1 MPGILRLVIRTI
13 RFNKRQ
19 VLNQVLII
27 GLLTAVITGSLL
39 TGGSV
44 RESLK
49 KSASIRLGNT
59 GILISSGLRYFDPEL
74 VQRMRDSSG
83 ISCTGILET
92 NGFSQNLV
100 SQKGSSNTHIY
111 GIGNDF
117 FSFNGFETISIKPGE
132 VAVNK
137 RLADYL
143 GIKTGD
149 DIILKFSAL
158 SDIPADA
165 PFAPDEDA
173 GKSLVKKVGLILK
186 SDSAGDFSLSISQIA
201 PMNIFINQKDID
213 DADTGSLK
221 INRLLIERK
230 DSNSENYVSQ
240 GLKHNLK
247 PADIGL
253 HLRRIKKTG
262 EYELTSDRIFIDK
275 SVLDEIG
282 TQLPSSFPVIT
293 YLANR
298 IKKGSGSTP
307 YSFVSALPASLYPEI
322 SDGNGMIIN
331 RWLAKDISANTGDT
345 VKMYW
350 YAPDSLNKLIENS
363 SDFIVRQIVDIKGIW
378 SDSLLMPDFPG
389 ISGKESCSDWNAGVP
404 IKMNVIRTK
413 DEEYWKKYKGT
424 PKAFISYEK
433 GSELWGNN
441 FGPATSIR
449 FSQGITAVEVE
460 KKLRGS
466 LDPFKTGFTVSD
478 LSGESI
484 KAANESVDFG
494 TLFLSLG
501 FFLILSS
508 LILLSFATSS
518 YFDSKQGHIRTL
530 FALGFKNRRI
540 THILFLESGIFGF
553 TGCMAG
559 AFAGYFIDI
568 LITGALN
575 SVWNGAVQTDT
586 LDAYF
591 SLKPIVTG
599 FILTFLTILV
609 FMLIKIRRY
618 LNQLSQKE
626 REIQKP
632 ASAHKNMI
640 FVIISAILTISLF
653 SLSFLKPDNQTLF
666 SFAAGTLLL
675 FTLVL
680 VSRQYYVRGMNSSS
694 VDKTS
699 TKRLSNRYYSFNPS
713 GAVTPVF
720 FIAAGIFTVY
730 ITGANRMTFNEKQ
743 LTNSGGTGGYL
754 IWCENT
760 IPVKDDLNSLSGR
773 KSMGLDED
781 QLAEMRFVQMKKSS
795 GNDASCLN
803 LNHITAPPLLGID
816 PSDFI
821 VRKSFSF
828 SKVMRSGRF
837 NDPWKYLNLPPD
849 RNTIYGIADQT
860 VLEWGLKLK
869 TGDTLVIRAEN
880 GQPLNIILAAGL
892 QSSVFQGNVLIGKEN
907 FTKYYPSVSG
917 SSVALVDGN
926 HALYELYKNTLTERL
941 DSYGVVVEKSTDRLA
956 SFYKVTNTYLTV
968 FGFFGALGMISGVA
982 GLGFVLLRNYN
993 QRKKEFALMMATGFH
1008 VKKIRRMI
1016 FSEQVFILFAG
1027 VITGVA
1033 SAVVATL
1040 PSIKNNHEIPWLFMG
1055 LMIISIVLTG
1065 LSTLAISVRSVKSSS
1080 LVTSLRKE

>member
-1 MPGILRLVIRTI
+1 MPDILKLVTRTI
-13 RFNKRQ
+13 KFNKRP
-19 VLNQVLII
+19 VLNQILII
-27 GLLTAVITGSLL
+27 ALLTAVITGSLL

-44 RESLK
+44 KESLK
-49 KSASIRLGNT
+49 KSSSVRLGNT
-59 GILISSGLRYFDPEL
+59 GILISSGLRYFDENL
-74 VQRMRDSSG
+74 VRKMRDISG
-83 ISCTGILET
+83 VSCTGMLET
-92 NGFSQNLV
+92 MGYSQNLN
-100 SQKGSSNTHIY
+100 SQKGSFNTRIY
-111 GIGNDF
+111 GIENDF
-117 FSFNGFETISIKPGE
+117 FAFNGFRTTVLNADE

-149 DIILKFSAL
+149 DIILKFTGI

-165 PFAPDEDA
+165 PFAPGGDA
-173 GKSLVKKVGLILK
+173 GKSLVKKVGLILD
-186 SDSAGDFSLSISQIA
+186 SDFNGDFSLSITQIA
-201 PMNIFINQKDID
+201 PMNIFINLQDIQNEN
-213 DADTGSLK
+213 ASSLK
-221 INRLLIERK
+221 INRILIKKEK
-230 DSNSENYVSQ
+230 NNSEKSISEA
-240 GLKHNLK
+240 LRHNLN
-247 PADIGL
+247 ATDIGL
-253 HLRRIKKTG
+253 HLRAVKTTG
-262 EYELTSDRIFIDK
+262 QYELTSDRIFIDQAILNEVGK
-275 SVLDEIG
+275 
-282 TQLPSSFPVIT
+282 QLPFSFPVIT

-298 IKKGSGSTP
+298 INKGSWSTP
-307 YSFVSALPASLYPEI
+307 YSFVSALPSSLYPEI
-322 SDGNGMIIN
+322 SDGKGIIIN
-331 RWLAKDISANTGDT
+331 RWMAQDISADTGDT

-350 YAPDSLNKLIENS
+350 YAPDSLNKLVENS
-363 SDFIVRQIVDIKGIW
+363 SDFVIKQIVDIKGIW

-389 ISGKESCSDWNAGVP
+389 ISGKESCSDWDAGVP
-404 IKMNVIRTK
+404 IKMNIIRSK
-413 DEEYWKKYKGT
+413 DDEYWKKFKGT
-424 PKAFISYEK
+424 PKAFINYEK

-449 FSQGITAVEVE
+449 FAQGVTSREIEN
-460 KKLRGS
+460 KLSGS
-466 LDPFKTGFTVSD
+466 IDPFKAGFTVSD
-478 LSGESI
+478 LAGESI
-484 KAANESVDFG
+484 DAANKSVDFG

-518 YFDSKQGHIRTL
+518 YFDSKLNQIHTL
-530 FALGFKNRRI
+530 FALGFKHGRI
-540 THILFLESGIFGF
+540 THILFLEAGILGL

-559 AFAGYFIDI
+559 AFAGYFVDVF
-568 LITGALN
+568 ITGALN

-591 SLKPIVTG
+591 SIKPIVTG

-609 FMLIKIRRY
+609 FMFIKIRRY
-618 LNQLSQKE
+618 LKRLSRREKE
-626 REIQKP
+626 FRKP
-632 ASAHKNMI
+632 PSARQNLI
-640 FVIISAILTISLF
+640 FVIISATITISLF
-653 SLSFLKPDNQTLF
+653 AQSFLDSDNQTVY
-666 SFAAGTLLL
+666 SFASGTLLL

-680 VSRQYYVRGMNSSS
+680 LCRQYYVRSLHSPSPRRKG
-694 VDKTS
+694 

-754 IWCENT
+754 LWCENA
-760 IPVKDDLNSLSGR
+760 IPVKADLNSLTGR
-773 KSMGLDED
+773 KSEGLDED
-781 QLAEMRFVQMKKSS
+781 QLAELKFVQMKKFS

-828 SKVMRSGRF
+828 SKVLKPERLA
-837 NDPWKYLNLPPD
+837 DPWEYLNLPPV

-869 TGDTLVIRAEN
+869 TGDTLILRAEN

-892 QSSVFQGNVLIGKEN
+892 QSSVFQGNVLIGRGN
-907 FTKYYPSVSG
+907 FTKYFPSVSG
-917 SSVALVDGN
+917 SSVMLVDGN
-926 HALYELYKNTLTERL
+926 HSLSDLYKNTLVDRL
-941 DSYGVVVEKSTDRLA
+941 ENYGAVIEKSTDRLA

-1008 VKKIRRMI
+1008 VKNIRRMI
-1016 FSEQVFILFAG
+1016 FSEQVFVLLAG
-1027 VITGVA
+1027 VFTGVA

-1040 PSIKNNHEIPWLFMG
+1040 PSIKNNNQIPWLFMG
-1055 LMIISIVLTG
+1055 LMILGIVITG
-1065 LSTLAISVRSVKSSS
+1065 VSALAISVRSVTYNS